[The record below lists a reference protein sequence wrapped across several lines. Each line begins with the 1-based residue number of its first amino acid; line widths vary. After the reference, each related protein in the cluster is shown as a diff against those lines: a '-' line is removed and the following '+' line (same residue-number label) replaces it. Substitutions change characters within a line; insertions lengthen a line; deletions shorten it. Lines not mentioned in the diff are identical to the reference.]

1 MGKELFD
8 NIPSKVSD
16 LLSDVKNGRIG
27 LPDLQ
32 RPFVWKDNK
41 VRELLDSMMKGYP
54 IGYIMLWS
62 SPDDYENTGHIGKN
76 EKVYKRPDDL
86 VIDGQQRLTALL
98 AAMYG
103 VTIKARYVRAGADEL
118 FCGYV
123 PFSWSEKYGTVLPLN
138 RREVLNY
145 NVQIGSFSELEIL
158 ANMVQKYQ
166 KPVHLAFNSLYYR
179 PEQYEE
185 ITQIIQQCRSIGFD
199 SYILADPA
207 LLVYLRKEKID
218 CEVHLSGDLGTVN
231 SAMTE
236 VFAKEYPK
244 RIIFQRKNTIS
255 EMRAV
260 IRHITAQK
268 EAARKEWT
276 YPTEFEAF
284 ALNELCQF
292 SGAFCNSLHCD
303 EMGYLCRVPY
313 WKKPMS
319 LSESK
324 LEKQEKNRPGENISI
339 SEWDSASELT
349 NPVSEDGYL
358 CGATG
363 CGLCTLK
370 QLSDAGIT
378 HLKLVGRGNYTDFM
392 ERDIRNLRRT
402 LEILEDSSTEEEYI
416 RAMKAELFPNGC
428 SHMCYA
434 R

>member
-1 MGKELFD
+1 MK
-8 NIPSKVSD
+8 ITA
-16 LLSDVKNGRIG
+16 G
-27 LPDLQ
+27 LG
-32 RPFVWKDNK
+32 
-41 VRELLDSMMKGYP
+41 S
-54 IGYIMLWS
+54 I
-62 SPDDYENTGHIGKN
+62 DDY
-76 EKVYKRPDDL
+76 P
-86 VIDGQQRLTALL
+86 
-98 AAMYG
+98 
-103 VTIKARYVRAGADEL
+103 RYVRAGADEL

-166 KPVHLAFNSLYYR
+166 KPVHLTFNSLYYR

-185 ITQIIQQCRSIGFD
+185 IARIIQQCRSIGFE

-260 IRHITAQK
+260 IQHITAQK
-268 EAARKEWT
+268 EATRKEWT

-313 WKKPMS
+313 WKKPVS

-339 SEWDSASELT
+339 SEWDSASELM

-392 ERDIRNLRRT
+392 ERDIRNLRRM
-402 LEILEDSSTEEEYI
+402 LEILEDPSTEEEYI

>member
-1 MGKELFD
+1 MK
-8 NIPSKVSD
+8 ITS
-16 LLSDVKNGRIG
+16 G
-27 LPDLQ
+27 LG
-32 RPFVWKDNK
+32 
-41 VRELLDSMMKGYP
+41 S
-54 IGYIMLWS
+54 I
-62 SPDDYENTGHIGKN
+62 DDY
-76 EKVYKRPDDL
+76 P
-86 VIDGQQRLTALL
+86 
-98 AAMYG
+98 
-103 VTIKARYVRAGADEL
+103 RYVRAGADEL

-185 ITQIIQQCRSIGFD
+185 IAQIIQQCRSIGFD

-339 SEWDSASELT
+339 SEWDSASELM

-378 HLKLVGRGNYTDFM
+378 HLKLVGRGNYTNFM

>member
-1 MGKELFD
+1 MK
-8 NIPSKVSD
+8 ITS
-16 LLSDVKNGRIG
+16 G
-27 LPDLQ
+27 LG
-32 RPFVWKDNK
+32 
-41 VRELLDSMMKGYP
+41 S
-54 IGYIMLWS
+54 I
-62 SPDDYENTGHIGKN
+62 DDY
-76 EKVYKRPDDL
+76 P
-86 VIDGQQRLTALL
+86 
-98 AAMYG
+98 
-103 VTIKARYVRAGADEL
+103 RYVRAGADEL

-145 NVQIGSFSELEIL
+145 NVQIGSFNELEIL

-185 ITQIIQQCRSIGFD
+185 IAQIIQQCRSIGFE

-339 SEWDSASELT
+339 SEWDSASELM

>member
-1 MGKELFD
+1 M
-8 NIPSKVSD
+8 
-16 LLSDVKNGRIG
+16 
-27 LPDLQ
+27 
-32 RPFVWKDNK
+32 
-41 VRELLDSMMKGYP
+41 
-54 IGYIMLWS
+54 
-62 SPDDYENTGHIGKN
+62 
-76 EKVYKRPDDL
+76 
-86 VIDGQQRLTALL
+86 
-98 AAMYG
+98 
-103 VTIKARYVRAGADEL
+103 
-118 FCGYV
+118 
-123 PFSWSEKYGTVLPLN
+123 
-138 RREVLNY
+138 
-145 NVQIGSFSELEIL
+145 
-158 ANMVQKYQ
+158 
-166 KPVHLAFNSLYYR
+166 
-179 PEQYEE
+179 
-185 ITQIIQQCRSIGFD
+185 
-199 SYILADPA
+199 
-207 LLVYLRKEKID
+207 
-218 CEVHLSGDLGTVN
+218 N

-260 IRHITAQK
+260 IRNITAQK

-276 YPTEFEAF
+276 YPKEFEAL

-292 SGAFCNSLHCD
+292 SGAFCNYLHSD
-303 EMGYLCRVPY
+303 EMGCLCRVPY

-319 LSESK
+319 LSVSK
-324 LEKQEKNRPGENISI
+324 LDKLVINHPGENISI

-370 QLSDAGIT
+370 QLTDAGIT

-428 SHMCYA
+428 SHICYA

>member
-1 MGKELFD
+1 MK
-8 NIPSKVSD
+8 ITS
-16 LLSDVKNGRIG
+16 G
-27 LPDLQ
+27 LG
-32 RPFVWKDNK
+32 
-41 VRELLDSMMKGYP
+41 S
-54 IGYIMLWS
+54 I
-62 SPDDYENTGHIGKN
+62 DDY
-76 EKVYKRPDDL
+76 P
-86 VIDGQQRLTALL
+86 
-98 AAMYG
+98 
-103 VTIKARYVRAGADEL
+103 RYVRAGADEL

-324 LEKQEKNRPGENISI
+324 LEKQEKNHPGENISI

-349 NPVSEDGYL
+349 NPVSEDGYP

>member
-1 MGKELFD
+1 MK
-8 NIPSKVSD
+8 ITS
-16 LLSDVKNGRIG
+16 G
-27 LPDLQ
+27 LG
-32 RPFVWKDNK
+32 
-41 VRELLDSMMKGYP
+41 S
-54 IGYIMLWS
+54 I
-62 SPDDYENTGHIGKN
+62 DDY
-76 EKVYKRPDDL
+76 P
-86 VIDGQQRLTALL
+86 
-98 AAMYG
+98 
-103 VTIKARYVRAGADEL
+103 RYVRAGADEL

-166 KPVHLAFNSLYYR
+166 KPVHLTFNSLYYR

-185 ITQIIQQCRSIGFD
+185 IARIIQQCRSIGFE

-339 SEWDSASELT
+339 SEWDSASELM

-363 CGLCTLK
+363 CVLCTLK

-428 SHMCYA
+428 RHMCYA

>member
-1 MGKELFD
+1 MK
-8 NIPSKVSD
+8 ITS
-16 LLSDVKNGRIG
+16 G
-27 LPDLQ
+27 LG
-32 RPFVWKDNK
+32 
-41 VRELLDSMMKGYP
+41 S
-54 IGYIMLWS
+54 I
-62 SPDDYENTGHIGKN
+62 DDY
-76 EKVYKRPDDL
+76 P
-86 VIDGQQRLTALL
+86 
-98 AAMYG
+98 
-103 VTIKARYVRAGADEL
+103 RYVRAGADEL

-179 PEQYEE
+179 QEQYEE

-199 SYILADPA
+199 SYILTDPA

-319 LSESK
+319 FSESK

-339 SEWDSASELT
+339 SEWDSASELM

-428 SHMCYA
+428 SHMCYV

>member
-1 MGKELFD
+1 MK
-8 NIPSKVSD
+8 ITS
-16 LLSDVKNGRIG
+16 G
-27 LPDLQ
+27 LG
-32 RPFVWKDNK
+32 
-41 VRELLDSMMKGYP
+41 S
-54 IGYIMLWS
+54 I
-62 SPDDYENTGHIGKN
+62 DDY
-76 EKVYKRPDDL
+76 P
-86 VIDGQQRLTALL
+86 
-98 AAMYG
+98 
-103 VTIKARYVRAGADEL
+103 RYVRAGADEL

-166 KPVHLAFNSLYYR
+166 KPVHLTFNSLYYR
-179 PEQYEE
+179 PEQYDE

-319 LSESK
+319 FSESK

-339 SEWDSASELT
+339 SEWDSASELM

>member
-1 MGKELFD
+1 MK
-8 NIPSKVSD
+8 ITS
-16 LLSDVKNGRIG
+16 G
-27 LPDLQ
+27 LGSID
-32 RPFVWKDNK
+32 
-41 VRELLDSMMKGYP
+41 DSP
-54 IGYIMLWS
+54 
-62 SPDDYENTGHIGKN
+62 
-76 EKVYKRPDDL
+76 
-86 VIDGQQRLTALL
+86 
-98 AAMYG
+98 
-103 VTIKARYVRAGADEL
+103 RYVRAGADEL

-179 PEQYEE
+179 QEQYEE

-319 LSESK
+319 FSESK

-339 SEWDSASELT
+339 SEWDSASELM

-428 SHMCYA
+428 SHMCYV

>member
-1 MGKELFD
+1 MK
-8 NIPSKVSD
+8 ITS
-16 LLSDVKNGRIG
+16 G
-27 LPDLQ
+27 LG
-32 RPFVWKDNK
+32 
-41 VRELLDSMMKGYP
+41 S
-54 IGYIMLWS
+54 I
-62 SPDDYENTGHIGKN
+62 DDY
-76 EKVYKRPDDL
+76 P
-86 VIDGQQRLTALL
+86 
-98 AAMYG
+98 
-103 VTIKARYVRAGADEL
+103 RYVRAGADEL

-324 LEKQEKNRPGENISI
+324 LEKQEKNHPGENISI
-339 SEWDSASELT
+339 SEWDSASELM

-358 CGATG
+358 CGTTG

>member
-1 MGKELFD
+1 MK
-8 NIPSKVSD
+8 ITS
-16 LLSDVKNGRIG
+16 G
-27 LPDLQ
+27 LG
-32 RPFVWKDNK
+32 
-41 VRELLDSMMKGYP
+41 S
-54 IGYIMLWS
+54 I
-62 SPDDYENTGHIGKN
+62 DDY
-76 EKVYKRPDDL
+76 P
-86 VIDGQQRLTALL
+86 
-98 AAMYG
+98 
-103 VTIKARYVRAGADEL
+103 RYVRAGADEL

-179 PEQYEE
+179 QEQYEE

-339 SEWDSASELT
+339 SEWDSASELM

-378 HLKLVGRGNYTDFM
+378 HLKLVGRGKYTDFM

-428 SHMCYA
+428 SHMCYV

>member
-1 MGKELFD
+1 MK
-8 NIPSKVSD
+8 ITA
-16 LLSDVKNGRIG
+16 G
-27 LPDLQ
+27 LG
-32 RPFVWKDNK
+32 
-41 VRELLDSMMKGYP
+41 S
-54 IGYIMLWS
+54 I
-62 SPDDYENTGHIGKN
+62 DDY
-76 EKVYKRPDDL
+76 P
-86 VIDGQQRLTALL
+86 
-98 AAMYG
+98 
-103 VTIKARYVRAGADEL
+103 RYVRAGADEL

-166 KPVHLAFNSLYYR
+166 KPVHLTFNSLYYR

-185 ITQIIQQCRSIGFD
+185 IARIIQQCRSIGFE

-292 SGAFCNSLHCD
+292 SGAFCNSLQKD
-303 EMGYLCRVPY
+303 IAPDKRVSVP
-313 WKKPMS
+313 KEDSVLKNDP
-319 LSESK
+319 E
-324 LEKQEKNRPGENISI
+324 LERDLALEN
-339 SEWDSASELT
+339 DVASET
-349 NPVSEDGYL
+349 TDPISEDGYL

>member
-1 MGKELFD
+1 MK
-8 NIPSKVSD
+8 ITS
-16 LLSDVKNGRIG
+16 G
-27 LPDLQ
+27 LG
-32 RPFVWKDNK
+32 
-41 VRELLDSMMKGYP
+41 S
-54 IGYIMLWS
+54 I
-62 SPDDYENTGHIGKN
+62 DDY
-76 EKVYKRPDDL
+76 P
-86 VIDGQQRLTALL
+86 
-98 AAMYG
+98 
-103 VTIKARYVRAGADEL
+103 RYVRAGADEL

-166 KPVHLAFNSLYYR
+166 KPVHLTFNSLYYR

-185 ITQIIQQCRSIGFD
+185 IARIIQQCRSIGFE

-319 LSESK
+319 FSESK

-339 SEWDSASELT
+339 SEWDSASELM

-370 QLSDAGIT
+370 RLSDAGIT

>member
-1 MGKELFD
+1 MK
-8 NIPSKVSD
+8 ITS
-16 LLSDVKNGRIG
+16 G
-27 LPDLQ
+27 LG
-32 RPFVWKDNK
+32 
-41 VRELLDSMMKGYP
+41 S
-54 IGYIMLWS
+54 I
-62 SPDDYENTGHIGKN
+62 DDY
-76 EKVYKRPDDL
+76 P
-86 VIDGQQRLTALL
+86 
-98 AAMYG
+98 
-103 VTIKARYVRAGADEL
+103 RYVRAGADEL

-166 KPVHLAFNSLYYR
+166 KPVHLTFNSLYYR

-185 ITQIIQQCRSIGFD
+185 IARIIQQCRSIGFE

-255 EMRAV
+255 EMCAV

-319 LSESK
+319 FSESK

-358 CGATG
+358 GGATG

-370 QLSDAGIT
+370 RLSDAGIT
-378 HLKLVGRGNYTDFM
+378 HLKLVGRENYTDFM

-416 RAMKAELFPNGC
+416 RAMKAELFPKGC

>member
-1 MGKELFD
+1 MK
-8 NIPSKVSD
+8 ITS
-16 LLSDVKNGRIG
+16 G
-27 LPDLQ
+27 LG
-32 RPFVWKDNK
+32 
-41 VRELLDSMMKGYP
+41 S
-54 IGYIMLWS
+54 I
-62 SPDDYENTGHIGKN
+62 DDY
-76 EKVYKRPDDL
+76 P
-86 VIDGQQRLTALL
+86 
-98 AAMYG
+98 
-103 VTIKARYVRAGADEL
+103 RYVRAGADEL

-324 LEKQEKNRPGENISI
+324 LEKQEKNHPGENISI
-339 SEWDSASELT
+339 SEWDSASELM

-392 ERDIRNLRRT
+392 ERNIRNLRRT

>member
-1 MGKELFD
+1 MK
-8 NIPSKVSD
+8 ITS
-16 LLSDVKNGRIG
+16 G
-27 LPDLQ
+27 LG
-32 RPFVWKDNK
+32 
-41 VRELLDSMMKGYP
+41 S
-54 IGYIMLWS
+54 I
-62 SPDDYENTGHIGKN
+62 DDY
-76 EKVYKRPDDL
+76 P
-86 VIDGQQRLTALL
+86 
-98 AAMYG
+98 
-103 VTIKARYVRAGADEL
+103 RYVRAGADGL

-185 ITQIIQQCRSIGFD
+185 IAQIIQQCRSIGFD

-339 SEWDSASELT
+339 SEWDSASELM

>member
-1 MGKELFD
+1 MK
-8 NIPSKVSD
+8 ITS
-16 LLSDVKNGRIG
+16 G
-27 LPDLQ
+27 LG
-32 RPFVWKDNK
+32 
-41 VRELLDSMMKGYP
+41 S
-54 IGYIMLWS
+54 I
-62 SPDDYENTGHIGKN
+62 DDY
-76 EKVYKRPDDL
+76 P
-86 VIDGQQRLTALL
+86 
-98 AAMYG
+98 
-103 VTIKARYVRAGADEL
+103 RYVRAGADEL

-166 KPVHLAFNSLYYR
+166 KPVHLTFNSLYYR

-185 ITQIIQQCRSIGFD
+185 IAQLIQQCRSIGFD

-319 LSESK
+319 FSESK

-339 SEWDSASELT
+339 SEWDSASELM

-428 SHMCYA
+428 SHMCYV

>member
-1 MGKELFD
+1 MK
-8 NIPSKVSD
+8 ITS
-16 LLSDVKNGRIG
+16 G
-27 LPDLQ
+27 LG
-32 RPFVWKDNK
+32 
-41 VRELLDSMMKGYP
+41 S
-54 IGYIMLWS
+54 I
-62 SPDDYENTGHIGKN
+62 DDY
-76 EKVYKRPDDL
+76 P
-86 VIDGQQRLTALL
+86 
-98 AAMYG
+98 
-103 VTIKARYVRAGADEL
+103 RYVRAGADEL

-166 KPVHLAFNSLYYR
+166 KPVHLTFNSLYYR

-185 ITQIIQQCRSIGFD
+185 IARIIQQCRSIGFD

-339 SEWDSASELT
+339 SEWDSASELM

>member
-1 MGKELFD
+1 MK
-8 NIPSKVSD
+8 ITS
-16 LLSDVKNGRIG
+16 G
-27 LPDLQ
+27 LG
-32 RPFVWKDNK
+32 
-41 VRELLDSMMKGYP
+41 S
-54 IGYIMLWS
+54 I
-62 SPDDYENTGHIGKN
+62 DDY
-76 EKVYKRPDDL
+76 P
-86 VIDGQQRLTALL
+86 
-98 AAMYG
+98 
-103 VTIKARYVRAGADEL
+103 RYVRAGADEL

-185 ITQIIQQCRSIGFD
+185 IAQIIQQCRSIGFD

-303 EMGYLCRVPY
+303 EMGYLCRVHY

-339 SEWDSASELT
+339 SEWDSASELM

>member
-1 MGKELFD
+1 MK
-8 NIPSKVSD
+8 ITS
-16 LLSDVKNGRIG
+16 G
-27 LPDLQ
+27 LG
-32 RPFVWKDNK
+32 
-41 VRELLDSMMKGYP
+41 S
-54 IGYIMLWS
+54 I
-62 SPDDYENTGHIGKN
+62 DDY
-76 EKVYKRPDDL
+76 P
-86 VIDGQQRLTALL
+86 
-98 AAMYG
+98 
-103 VTIKARYVRAGADEL
+103 RYVRAGADEL

-179 PEQYEE
+179 QEQYEE

-260 IRHITAQK
+260 IQHITAQK
-268 EAARKEWT
+268 EATRKEWT

-339 SEWDSASELT
+339 SEWDSASELM

>member
-1 MGKELFD
+1 MK
-8 NIPSKVSD
+8 ITS
-16 LLSDVKNGRIG
+16 G
-27 LPDLQ
+27 LG
-32 RPFVWKDNK
+32 
-41 VRELLDSMMKGYP
+41 S
-54 IGYIMLWS
+54 I
-62 SPDDYENTGHIGKN
+62 DDY
-76 EKVYKRPDDL
+76 P
-86 VIDGQQRLTALL
+86 
-98 AAMYG
+98 
-103 VTIKARYVRAGADEL
+103 RYVRAGADEL

-185 ITQIIQQCRSIGFD
+185 IAQIIQQCRSIGFD

-339 SEWDSASELT
+339 SEWDSASELM

-416 RAMKAELFPNGC
+416 RAMKAELSPNGC

>member
-1 MGKELFD
+1 MK
-8 NIPSKVSD
+8 ITA
-16 LLSDVKNGRIG
+16 G
-27 LPDLQ
+27 LG
-32 RPFVWKDNK
+32 
-41 VRELLDSMMKGYP
+41 S
-54 IGYIMLWS
+54 I
-62 SPDDYENTGHIGKN
+62 DDY
-76 EKVYKRPDDL
+76 P
-86 VIDGQQRLTALL
+86 
-98 AAMYG
+98 
-103 VTIKARYVRAGADEL
+103 RYVRAGADEL

-166 KPVHLAFNSLYYR
+166 KPVHLTFNSLYYR

-185 ITQIIQQCRSIGFD
+185 IARIIQQCRSIGFE

-260 IRHITAQK
+260 IQHITAQK
-268 EAARKEWT
+268 EATRKEWT

-313 WKKPMS
+313 WKKPVS

-349 NPVSEDGYL
+349 NPVSEYGYL

-378 HLKLVGRGNYTDFM
+378 HLKLVGRGNYTNFM
-392 ERDIRNLRRT
+392 ERDIRNLRRM

>member
-1 MGKELFD
+1 MK
-8 NIPSKVSD
+8 ITS
-16 LLSDVKNGRIG
+16 G
-27 LPDLQ
+27 LG
-32 RPFVWKDNK
+32 
-41 VRELLDSMMKGYP
+41 S
-54 IGYIMLWS
+54 I
-62 SPDDYENTGHIGKN
+62 DDY
-76 EKVYKRPDDL
+76 P
-86 VIDGQQRLTALL
+86 
-98 AAMYG
+98 
-103 VTIKARYVRAGADEL
+103 RYVRAGADEL

-185 ITQIIQQCRSIGFD
+185 IAQIIQQCRSIGFD

-236 VFAKEYPK
+236 VFAIEYPK

-339 SEWDSASELT
+339 SEWDSASELM

>member
-1 MGKELFD
+1 MK
-8 NIPSKVSD
+8 ITA
-16 LLSDVKNGRIG
+16 G
-27 LPDLQ
+27 LG
-32 RPFVWKDNK
+32 
-41 VRELLDSMMKGYP
+41 S
-54 IGYIMLWS
+54 I
-62 SPDDYENTGHIGKN
+62 DDY
-76 EKVYKRPDDL
+76 P
-86 VIDGQQRLTALL
+86 
-98 AAMYG
+98 
-103 VTIKARYVRAGADEL
+103 RYVRAGADEL

-244 RIIFQRKNTIS
+244 RLIFQRKNTIS

-324 LEKQEKNRPGENISI
+324 LEKQEKNHPGENISI
-339 SEWDSASELT
+339 SEWDSASELM

-370 QLSDAGIT
+370 QLSDVGIT

>member
-1 MGKELFD
+1 MK
-8 NIPSKVSD
+8 ITA
-16 LLSDVKNGRIG
+16 G
-27 LPDLQ
+27 LG
-32 RPFVWKDNK
+32 
-41 VRELLDSMMKGYP
+41 S
-54 IGYIMLWS
+54 I
-62 SPDDYENTGHIGKN
+62 DDY
-76 EKVYKRPDDL
+76 P
-86 VIDGQQRLTALL
+86 
-98 AAMYG
+98 
-103 VTIKARYVRAGADEL
+103 RYVRAGADEL

-145 NVQIGSFSELEIL
+145 NVQIGSFNELEIL

-166 KPVHLAFNSLYYR
+166 KPVHLTFNSLYYR

-339 SEWDSASELT
+339 SEWDSASELM

>member
-1 MGKELFD
+1 MK
-8 NIPSKVSD
+8 ITS
-16 LLSDVKNGRIG
+16 G
-27 LPDLQ
+27 LG
-32 RPFVWKDNK
+32 
-41 VRELLDSMMKGYP
+41 S
-54 IGYIMLWS
+54 I
-62 SPDDYENTGHIGKN
+62 DDY
-76 EKVYKRPDDL
+76 P
-86 VIDGQQRLTALL
+86 
-98 AAMYG
+98 
-103 VTIKARYVRAGADEL
+103 RYVRAGADEL

-166 KPVHLAFNSLYYR
+166 KPVHLTFNSLYYR

-185 ITQIIQQCRSIGFD
+185 IARIIQQCRSIGFE

-255 EMRAV
+255 EMCAV

-324 LEKQEKNRPGENISI
+324 LEKQEKNHPGENISI

-363 CGLCTLK
+363 CGLHPDLPPGT
-370 QLSDAGIT
+370 
-378 HLKLVGRGNYTDFM
+378 
-392 ERDIRNLRRT
+392 
-402 LEILEDSSTEEEYI
+402 
-416 RAMKAELFPNGC
+416 
-428 SHMCYA
+428 YA
-434 R
+434 

>member
-1 MGKELFD
+1 
-8 NIPSKVSD
+8 
-16 LLSDVKNGRIG
+16 
-27 LPDLQ
+27 
-32 RPFVWKDNK
+32 
-41 VRELLDSMMKGYP
+41 
-54 IGYIMLWS
+54 
-62 SPDDYENTGHIGKN
+62 
-76 EKVYKRPDDL
+76 
-86 VIDGQQRLTALL
+86 
-98 AAMYG
+98 
-103 VTIKARYVRAGADEL
+103 
-118 FCGYV
+118 
-123 PFSWSEKYGTVLPLN
+123 
-138 RREVLNY
+138 
-145 NVQIGSFSELEIL
+145 
-158 ANMVQKYQ
+158 MVQKYQ

-185 ITQIIQQCRSIGFD
+185 IAQIIQQCRSIGFD

-358 CGATG
+358 RGAR
-363 CGLCTLK
+363 LFYPPNFLLLDYILK
-370 QLSDAGIT
+370 QAAHLGIERKKEIIIQKTRQELYEECGIT
-378 HLKLVGRGNYTDFM
+378 VKTLGRTISKLKEDGVISLKKGKIAM
-392 ERDIRNLRRT
+392 T
-402 LEILEDSSTEEEYI
+402 LEQYHLAQNTIHHYV
-416 RAMKAELFPNGC
+416 N
-428 SHMCYA
+428 Y
-434 R
+434 

>member
-1 MGKELFD
+1 MK
-8 NIPSKVSD
+8 ITS
-16 LLSDVKNGRIG
+16 G
-27 LPDLQ
+27 LG
-32 RPFVWKDNK
+32 
-41 VRELLDSMMKGYP
+41 S
-54 IGYIMLWS
+54 I
-62 SPDDYENTGHIGKN
+62 DDY
-76 EKVYKRPDDL
+76 P
-86 VIDGQQRLTALL
+86 
-98 AAMYG
+98 
-103 VTIKARYVRAGADEL
+103 RYVRAGADEL

-179 PEQYEE
+179 QEQYEE

-303 EMGYLCRVPY
+303 ERGYLCRVPY

-319 LSESK
+319 FSESK

-339 SEWDSASELT
+339 SEWDSASELM

-428 SHMCYA
+428 SHMCYV